1 MASLFPSLVLF
12 RNRFPLRPDVCNMSR
27 QAQKTQYTVLGSTV
41 KRKMLWT
48 NGVNLGENLWTTC
61 AYPGPAGCERQ
72 APRIGARHAK
82 LHPLETPLG
91 LASVAPT
98 NTFEEHPVS
107 TDPRQELA
115 DIQLDTNNL
124 YREENIT
131 DLRVGSIRKLLPVK
145 SDGSDDPERQTLYM
159 GQAQLMSQMGPLP
172 VNCEIEASSL
182 EEALEKFPDA
192 VKVAV
197 ERMVEEVREMQR
209 EQASQIV
216 VPGAG
221 GIPPGGNIQLR

>member
-1 MASLFPSLVLF
+1 
-12 RNRFPLRPDVCNMSR
+12 
-27 QAQKTQYTVLGSTV
+27 
-41 KRKMLWT
+41 
-48 NGVNLGENLWTTC
+48 
-61 AYPGPAGCERQ
+61 
-72 APRIGARHAK
+72 
-82 LHPLETPLG
+82 
-91 LASVAPT
+91 
-98 NTFEEHPVS
+98 VS

-131 DLRVGSIRKLLPVK
+131 DLRVGSIRKLVPVK
-145 SDGSDDPERQTLYM
+145 SDGSDDPDRQILYM

-221 GIPPGGNIQLR
+221 GMPPGGNIQLR